1 MYQYTSSYAEYAL
14 TPEIIL
20 SLVGLVV
27 MFLLGIPIW
36 ISLGISAFAL
46 LYFSQVI
53 PLSLIGESL
62 FAGLDAFPLIAVPL
76 FILTGD
82 ALVRTGLSNKLLDVA
97 EALMGWVRSGFG
109 SSTILGCGFFSCISG
124 SDAAGAAAM
133 GRIAT
138 GRLVEKGY
146 PLPYASALVA
156 SGSCTGIL
164 IPPSIGYIII
174 GLVLGLSAS
183 TLFIAAI
190 IPGVLVLV
198 SIMVANVVMNRAMG
212 YESST
217 ARFDP
222 KHLLWTLW
230 DAKFALMIPFLI
242 LGGIYSGVFTPTEAA
257 SVAVVLIIAIG
268 LAQRTISLDDLPDM
282 LLSSVK
288 VNGVIVPI
296 IALSLP
302 LAQALS
308 LLQIPQ
314 SLVADLTSISAEP
327 LFIIAVMI
335 VIFMIAGAFME
346 ATPNIVILGPLLL
359 PLAQEIGMNDIHF
372 SIFMLTTLGLGFI
385 TPPLGL
391 NLFVL
396 SAITGASSMSISYR
410 AIPFMVSMLL
420 AAIVIAVFPQI
431 SMVFLD

>member
-1 MYQYTSSYAEYAL
+1 MYQYSGTYSETAL
-14 TPEIIL
+14 STDIVL
-20 SLVGLVV
+20 SLVALLV
-27 MFLLGIPIW
+27 MFLFGVPIW
-36 ISLGISAFAL
+36 VSLGISAFSL
-46 LYFSQVI
+46 LYFSDVI

-97 EALMGWVRSGFG
+97 EALMGWVQSGFG
-109 SSTILGCGFFSCISG
+109 SSTVLGCGFFSCISG

-138 GRLVEKGY
+138 GRLVQKGY

-156 SGSCTGIL
+156 AGSCTGIL

-174 GLVLGLSAS
+174 GLVLGVSAS

-190 IPGVLVLV
+190 IPGTLVLL
-198 SIMVANVVMNRAMG
+198 SIMLANVVVNRALG
-212 YESST
+212 YEHSEDKFSL
-217 ARFDP
+217 RR
-222 KHLLWTLW
+222 LLSVMW
-230 DAKFALMIPFLI
+230 DAKFALFIPFII

-257 SVAVVLIIAIG
+257 GFAVVLIVGMGIIHG
-268 LAQRTISLDDLPDM
+268 TITASDIPDM

-314 SLVADLTSISAEP
+314 TLVADLTSISGDP
-327 LFIIAVMI
+327 IFIIAIMI
-335 VIFMIAGAFME
+335 AIFMIAGAFME

-359 PLAQEIGMNDIHF
+359 PLAMEIGMSEVHF

-410 AIPFMVSMLL
+410 AIPFLISMLIVVVII
-420 AAIVIAVFPQI
+420 AAFPQI
-431 SMVFLD
+431 TTVFLD

>member
-1 MYQYTSSYAEYAL
+1 MYQYTSSYAEYTL

-20 SLVGLVV
+20 SLVGLLV
-27 MFLLGIPIW
+27 MFLFGIPIW
-36 ISLGISAFAL
+36 ISLGISAFGL
-46 LYFSQVI
+46 LYFSEVI

-97 EALMGWVRSGFG
+97 EALMGWVQSGFG
-109 SSTILGCGFFSCISG
+109 SSTVLGCGFFSCISG

-138 GRLVEKGY
+138 HRLVEKGY

-156 SGSCTGIL
+156 AGSCTGIL

-174 GLVLGLSAS
+174 GLVLGISAS

-190 IPGVLVLV
+190 IPGVMVLLA
-198 SIMVANVVMNRAMG
+198 IMLANIVVNRICG
-212 YESST
+212 YEEST
-217 ARFDP
+217 KRFSVR
-222 KHLLWTLW
+222 HLLATLY
-230 DAKFALMIPFLI
+230 DAKFALVIPILI
-242 LGGIYSGVFTPTEAA
+242 LGGIYTGIFTPTEAA
-257 SVAVVLIIAIG
+257 GAAVVLIFIIG
-268 LAQRTISLDDLPDM
+268 LSQKTIVFSDIPDM

-314 SLVADLTSISAEP
+314 SLVADLTSISGSP
-327 LFIIAVMI
+327 VFIIGIMI
-335 VIFMIAGAFME
+335 AIFMLAGAFME

-359 PLAQEIGMNDIHF
+359 PLAQEIGMGDIHF

-420 AAIVIAVFPQI
+420 TAILIAAFPQI
-431 SMVFLD
+431 SMFFLD

>member
-1 MYQYTSSYAEYAL
+1 MYQYSSTYAEYTL
-14 TPEIIL
+14 TPEILL

-27 MFLLGIPIW
+27 MFLFGVPIW
-36 ISLGISAFAL
+36 VSLGISAFAL
-46 LYFSQVI
+46 LYFSEVI

-82 ALVRTGLSNKLLDVA
+82 ALVRTGLSNKLLNVA
-97 EALMGWVRSGFG
+97 EALMGWVQSGFG
-109 SSTILGCGFFSCISG
+109 SSTVLGCGFFSCISG

-146 PLPYASALVA
+146 PLPYAAALVA
-156 SGSCTGIL
+156 AGSCTGIL

-174 GLVLGLSAS
+174 GLVLGISAS

-190 IPGVLVLV
+190 IPGTLVLL
-198 SIMVANVVMNRAMG
+198 SIMVANVVMNRLCK
-212 YESST
+212 YEEST
-217 ARFDP
+217 KKFDL
-222 KHLLWTLW
+222 KHLILTAY
-230 DAKFALMIPFLI
+230 DAKFALLIPFLV
-242 LGGIYSGVFTPTEAA
+242 LGGIYSGIFTPTEAA
-257 SVAVVLIIAIG
+257 GVAVVIIITIG
-268 LAQRTISLDDLPDM
+268 VSQKTITVSDIPDM

-314 SLVADLTSISAEP
+314 SLVADLTSITTNP
-327 LFIIAVMI
+327 VFIVGLMIA
-335 VIFMIAGAFME
+335 IFMLAGAFME
-346 ATPNIVILGPLLL
+346 ATPNIVIFGPLLL
-359 PLAQEIGMNDIHF
+359 PLAQEIGMGDIHY

-396 SAITGASSMSISYR
+396 SAVTGASSMSISYR
-410 AIPFMVSMLL
+410 AIPFMISMLL
-420 AAIVIAVFPQI
+420 VAIAIAAFPQL
-431 SMVFLD
+431 SMVFLE

>member
-1 MYQYTSSYAEYAL
+1 MYQYTSSYAEIAL

-20 SLVGLVV
+20 SLVSLVV
-27 MFLLGIPIW
+27 MFLFGIPVW
-36 ISLGISAFAL
+36 IALGISAFSL
-46 LYFSQVI
+46 LYFSDIV
-53 PLSLIGESL
+53 PLSLMGESL
-62 FAGLDAFPLIAVPL
+62 FAGLDAFPLVAVPL

-97 EALMGWVRSGFG
+97 EAMMGWVRSGFG
-109 SSTILGCGFFSCISG
+109 SSTVLGCGFFSCISG

-138 GRLVEKGY
+138 GRLVERGY

-190 IPGVLVLV
+190 IPGTLVLL
-198 SIMVANVVMNRAMG
+198 SIMVANVVMNRVMG
-212 YESST
+212 YETST
-217 ARFDP
+217 TRFSIRR
-222 KHLLWTLW
+222 LAVTVY
-230 DAKFALMIPFLI
+230 DAKFALLIPFFI

-257 SVAVVLIIAIG
+257 GIAVVLIITIG
-268 LAQRTISLDDLPDM
+268 LVQRTITLEDIPDM

-314 SLVADLTSISAEP
+314 SLVADLTAISSSP
-327 LFIIAVMI
+327 MFIIGIMI
-335 VIFMIAGAFME
+335 CIFMIAGAFME

-359 PLAQEIGMNDIHF
+359 PLAQEIGMGDIHF

-410 AIPFMVSMLL
+410 AIPFMISMLMVAIAI
-420 AAIVIAVFPQI
+420 AAFPQI
-431 SMVFLD
+431 SMVFLN